1 MHWLALQALPEHAV
15 VPAPARQASGTDEP
29 TPWAD
34 ALTALGWWALQ
45 WTPKVARVD
54 RVLLLEL
61 SASERLWAGRAA
73 MLRRILESKKPL
85 EAVNYAQGATS
96 LIAMARLQG
105 PETDPDELP
114 LTALTAA
121 QPHLD
126 TLEKIGC
133 TRWGQLRALPRAG
146 VARRFGAPL
155 LQALD
160 QAYGQ
165 GPDLYPWL
173 VLPDVFEAALELPH
187 QVETAPALLF
197 GARRL
202 FNQLQLWLQL
212 RQLGVLALRL
222 RWVMD
227 ARRDTAG
234 HGELVLRSA
243 EPAADMTHLQRLL
256 GEQLARLTLAAPV
269 LALSLR
275 TLDTQKLREQNTSFL
290 HDEQASGESWNQM
303 VERLQARLGAAQVLQ
318 MRACAEHVPERM
330 QAWEPA
336 LDATQLIAEQA
347 HGKRLAGNN
356 DLKSEALYPTWLLA
370 APLRLVLRDGRP
382 QYRGAVSLLAG
393 PQRLEVPGWAGHE
406 GVLRDYFLARSEQAG
421 LLWIYRERLGV
432 ARALWYLHG
441 LFA

>member
-1 MHWLALQALPEHAV
+1 
-15 VPAPARQASGTDEP
+15 
-29 TPWAD
+29 
-34 ALTALGWWALQ
+34 
-45 WTPKVARVD
+45 
-54 RVLLLEL
+54 
-61 SASERLWAGRAA
+61 

-85 EAVNYAQGATS
+85 ESVNHAQGATS
-96 LIAMARLQG
+96 LIAMARLHRRRSPLPG
-105 PETDPDELP
+105 SAPDDLP
-114 LTALTAA
+114 LAALAAA
-121 QPHLD
+121 QPHLV

-173 VLPDVFEAALELPH
+173 VLPDVFEATLELSH
-187 QVETAPALLF
+187 QVETAPALQF

-222 RWVMD
+222 MWVMD
-227 ARRDTAG
+227 ARREAAG
-234 HGELVLRSA
+234 HGELVLRTA

-256 GEQLARLTLAAPV
+256 GEQLAHLTLAAPV
-269 LALSLR
+269 LSLSLR
-275 TLDTQKLREQNTSFL
+275 TLETQKLLWQNTSFL
-290 HDEQASGESWNQM
+290 HDEQASGDSWNQM
-303 VERLQARLGAAQVLQ
+303 VERLQARLGVAQVLQ

-330 QAWEPA
+330 QVWEPA
-336 LDATQLIAEQA
+336 LSATQLIAGQA
-347 HGKRLAGNN
+347 GDKRYAGNN
-356 DLKSEALYPTWLLA
+356 NLKSEALYPTWLLA
-370 APLRLVLRDGRP
+370 APLKLEMRDGQP

-393 PQRLEVPGWAGHE
+393 PQRLEVPGWTGHE
-406 GVLRDYFLARSEQAG
+406 GTLRDYFLARSEQVG
-421 LLWIYRERLGV
+421 LLWIYRERLDM
-432 ARALWYLHG
+432 ARARWYLHG